1 MGISGGVIAR
11 LRAAETHPPTVPTH
25 RIRGTMAQSYALAE
39 ALGEMA
45 ALHQLDMESKIK
57 KEREE
62 LSTFLK
68 SWWDGWKPQMKAEAS
83 AGKVRLTAR
92 VLLPINT
99 RRHGPPTKEELKCAL
114 PEELWKSFPPDCVE
128 AWMEHACTTAAISIS
143 IEKEKT
149 NALKRMKAEGSA
161 STAGVKINKKVKT
174 EAKRE

>member
-1 MGISGGVIAR
+1 
-11 LRAAETHPPTVPTH
+11 
-25 RIRGTMAQSYALAE
+25 MAQSYALAE

-62 LSTFLK
+62 LSTFFK
-68 SWWDGWKPQMKAEAS
+68 SWWDGWKPQMKEKAS
-83 AGKVRLTAR
+83 AGKVLLTAN
-92 VLLPINT
+92 VVLPINT
-99 RRHGPPTKEELKCAL
+99 RLYRTPISAELKYAL
-114 PEELWKSFPPDCVE
+114 PEELLKGFPPGRVG
-128 AWMEHACTTAAISIS
+128 AWMAGDGTTAVISIS

-149 NALKRMKAEGSA
+149 SALKRMKEEGSA